1 MWCMSR
7 FQLHSIRI
15 PPESGNEAIMLQ
27 DDGCRVAD
35 CQDLFFPSLR
45 DGQQRPAFLSSFNN
59 EEKSRWDLS
68 EIVDGLSA

>member
-1 MWCMSR
+1 MWCMRR

-35 CQDLFFPSLR
+35 CQDLFFPVCGMDNKGPHSYQALTMKR
-45 DGQQRPAFLSSFNN
+45 NQGGILARL
-59 EEKSRWDLS
+59 LM
-68 EIVDGLSA
+68 V